1 MSGSNKDV
9 VELLASRA
17 SNRPSI
23 ENRIERRLEVLREWL
38 REGIPAGKLIPKSL
52 AEARAWEDAELG
64 IVAIVSPNEFTTTHP
79 TFGARVRD
87 VGGLLTALKKK
98 FNKPTSVP
106 TRSSDA
112 ALKFD
117 RSALERQ
124 LAAAVSQ
131 WHAERDRMQQEKGR
145 ADSAEFRSVML
156 LKEVEQKDELIA
168 DLRRQL
174 ASKQGLRAV
183 E

>member
-1 MSGSNKDV
+1 MNRSKKVV
-9 VELLASRA
+9 VEMPVLRA
-17 SNRPSI
+17 SNRPSV

-52 AEARAWEDAELG
+52 AEARAWGDAELG

-87 VGGLLTALKKK
+87 IAGLLTVLRKK
-98 FNKPTSVP
+98 FKQPASVSP
-106 TRSSDA
+106 RSGDRT
-112 ALKFD
+112 LKFD

-124 LAAAVSQ
+124 LAAVVSQ
-131 WHAERDRMQQEKGR
+131 WHAERDQRQQEKGR
-145 ADSAEFRSVML
+145 ADSAEFRSVLL
-156 LKEVEQKDELIA
+156 LKELEKKDELIA

-174 ASKQGLRAV
+174 ASKQGLRVV